1 LLLFFVYAVVGVQLF
16 SFISHNDDVNEQAN
30 FQTFGKAMLLLLRF
44 STGEN
49 WNGFMRSIVDDN
61 QGCEPNPV
69 YNPDSPWC
77 LVDGDF
83 PNCTALNGC
92 GAGILAYA
100 YFYSFTL
107 LVSFVILN
115 LFVGI
120 VLEAFE
126 TSDEGD
132 ILSPKDLDDFTSK
145 WSQFDPSATWYI
157 KAQDMKKLLMSLNPP
172 LGLGV
177 RDVKRADEVL
187 DDPCLRD
194 IPVNRYGNVNIV
206 HAATSLAKRLVVQV
220 SYKWIART
228 RALLFPNVLSNNQI
242 RNLAKNSMNSQ
253 KIILCKENSEQHDP
267 QTKPRKHWTKST

>member
-1 LLLFFVYAVVGVQLF
+1 MVGVQLF
-16 SFISHNDDVNEQAN
+16 SFVSQNDDVNEQAN

-61 QGCEPNPV
+61 QDCEPNPA

-83 PNCTALNGC
+83 PNCTPLNGC

-157 KAQDMKKLLMSLNPP
+157 KAQDMKKLLMSLDPP

-177 RDVKRADEVL
+177 RDVKRADEIL
-187 DDPCLRD
+187 DDPCLKD
-194 IPVNRYGNVNIV
+194 IPVNRNGNVNIV

-228 RALLFPNVLSNNQI
+228 RAPLFPKKLSNNQI
-242 RNLAKNSMNSQ
+242 RNLVKNSMSSQ
-253 KIILCKENSEQHDP
+253 KIILRKENSEQHDP
-267 QTKPRKHWTKST
+267 LTKPRKH